1 MDNAYQDL
9 ETKKVEIEKKN
20 KEIIDSIH
28 YARYIQRA
36 LQPDQ
41 EEIASFFGNHAI
53 YNLPKD
59 IVGGDFY
66 WFKTFGDLAIAIAA
80 DCTGHGVP
88 GGFLTVL
95 GNLIIETIATNKTI
109 SPNEILSKINQELVL
124 ILNQKEDNSIQ
135 DGMDL
140 AICVINKRVK
150 KVVFSGARNGVY
162 KVSSTGNLKE
172 YKGDYTPVGGSY
184 FKKKKL
190 EREYTTHEFS
200 LKKGDWVF
208 MYTDGYYDQFG
219 GIKNKSMGVNNF
231 KNILCNS
238 VKQNLDLYSELKK
251 EFLNWKEII
260 FS

>member
-1 MDNAYQDL
+1 MTNGIILILFLIVVFAIIIWLRFQKNQQEKDIIQSQKKMMDNAYKDL

-124 ILNQKEDNSIQ
+124 ILNQKETIPSK
-135 DGMDL
+135 MEW
-140 AICVINKRVK
+140 
-150 KVVFSGARNGVY
+150 
-162 KVSSTGNLKE
+162 T
-172 YKGDYTPVGGSY
+172 
-184 FKKKKL
+184 
-190 EREYTTHEFS
+190 
-200 LKKGDWVF
+200 
-208 MYTDGYYDQFG
+208 
-219 GIKNKSMGVNNF
+219 
-231 KNILCNS
+231 
-238 VKQNLDLYSELKK
+238 
-251 EFLNWKEII
+251 
-260 FS
+260 